1 MGLLNLFKPS
11 GDTLK
16 GVGEGLGTLV
26 EKVSTAITNDIPPVQ
41 RGELLMEALKIIGS
55 LSASAANVII
65 AEAQGKS
72 WLQRNWRPV
81 TMMCFL
87 GMIIANHI
95 GLFVVPLPDQAWT
108 VFGVGIGGYI
118 TSRGLEKVVDIAKK
132 K

>member
-87 GMIIANHI
+87 VMIMLNHA
-95 GLFVVPLPDQAWT
+95 GVLPVPLPEIAYKI
-108 VFGVGIGGYI
+108 FGWGIGGYI
-118 TSRGLEKVVDIAKK
+118 TSRGVEKVVDIAKK